1 MKQIKPGIG
10 FTTFIIFF
18 GIALLEA
25 FRNQNIWEISFWVLM
40 GVIFLLFDIRNKK
53 EEV

>member
-25 FRNQNIWEISFWVLM
+25 FRKQNLWEISFWVLM
-40 GVIFLLFDIRNKK
+40 GAIFLLFDIKNKK